1 MAGYFR
7 VPDRLRIG
15 PGRPGGLRRVRVHL
29 LERSQRVPLGLEET
43 FAFYGGVEN
52 LERITPPWLHF
63 RILDPRPQALSP
75 GARLEYSLVLH
86 RFPIRW
92 ITEIDEWEPPHR
104 FVDFQLRGPYAL
116 WEHTHTFEPVP
127 GGTLLRDRIRY
138 AIPYG
143 PLGWLAHVAFVRRDL
158 RRIFDYRRDAV
169 AELLRPRARSASP
182 EASA

>member
-1 MAGYFR
+1 M
-7 VPDRLRIG
+7 
-15 PGRPGGLRRVRVHL
+15 RVHV
-29 LERSQRVPLGLEET
+29 LERTQRVPLNLEET
-43 FAFYGGVEN
+43 FAFYSAVDN

-63 RILDPRPQALSP
+63 RILDPRPQTLSA
-75 GARLEYSLVLH
+75 GTHLLYSLVLH

-92 ITEIDEWEPPHR
+92 ITEIGDWEPPHR
-104 FVDFQLRGPYAL
+104 FVDFQVRGPYAL
-116 WEHTHTFEPVP
+116 WEHTHTFEAVE

-143 PLGWLAHVAFVRRDL
+143 PLGSMAHAAFVRRDL

-169 AELLRPRARSASP
+169 ADLLRPRARSASS

>member
-1 MAGYFR
+1 
-7 VPDRLRIG
+7 
-15 PGRPGGLRRVRVHL
+15 VRVHV
-29 LERSQRVPLGLEET
+29 LERTQQVPVDPAKA
-43 FAFYGGVEN
+43 FALYSSADN

-63 RILDPRPQALSP
+63 RILDPRPGALSP

-92 ITEIDEWEPPHR
+92 TTEIRSWDPPHR

-116 WEHTHTFEPVP
+116 WEHTHTFEPVE
-127 GGTLLRDRIRY
+127 GGTVLTDQVRY

-143 PLGWLAHVAFVRRDL
+143 PLGALAHVAFVRRDL

-169 AELLRPRARSASP
+169 AALLNR
-182 EASA
+182 